1 MSRANLGVQQAI
13 ASPDLVLVQVVAA
26 IDDTNKI
33 TNLMSE
39 RLTEWYALHF
49 PEFKHSDPLKYAQVV
64 MVFDRS
70 HPDLDALTAVVG
82 EELAQTLAG
91 KANRSMGVVLSEDD
105 VKAVRAEAQALLQL
119 YAYRDY
125 LTSYADTLASRIAPN
140 ISHIAGPSLAA
151 KLIAQSGS
159 LAKMASFPASTI
171 QVLGA
176 EKALF
181 KHLRSGSPPPKHGLI
196 FQHAAISTAPKWVRG
211 KISRCLAA
219 KLCIA
224 SKADALSHHFIADK
238 LKEQFEARAAMLRQR
253 PQSAKKPQTQVQT
266 VFGGKTK
273 NFGSSPKPSFGGDR
287 PRPPFGG
294 DRPRPAF
301 GQDRPRPSFNGP
313 RPSGDRP
320 RPSFGGDRP
329 RPPHAGGD
337 RPRPPYS
344 GGDRPRPSFG
354 GDRPR
359 PPFAGGDR
367 PRPPYG
373 GEGKPRAPNRGG
385 SDNQPS
391 NKPFGKPKFGNKKR
405 Y

>member
-1 MSRANLGVQQAI
+1 MSFKFDQSRFMSRANLGVQQAI

-49 PEFKHSDPLKYAQVV
+49 PEFKHSDPIKHAQVV

-70 HPDLDALTAVVG
+70 HPDLEALTGVVG

-105 VKAVRAEAQALLQL
+105 VKAVRAQAQALLQL

-125 LTSYADTLASRIAPN
+125 LTSYSDTLASRIAPN

-238 LKEQFEARAAMLRQR
+238 LKEQFEARAASLRQR
-253 PQSAKKPQTQVQT
+253 PQPAKKPQTQIQT

-273 NFGSSPKPSFGGDR
+273 SFGSGPRPSFGRDSERRPFGGDR

-294 DRPRPAF
+294 DRPRPSF
-301 GQDRPRPSFNGP
+301 GGQ
-313 RPSGDRP
+313 RPSGD
-320 RPSFGGDRP
+320 
-329 RPPHAGGD
+329 
-337 RPRPPYS
+337 
-344 GGDRPRPSFG
+344 RPSFG

-359 PPFAGGDR
+359 PPFGV
-367 PRPPYG
+367 
-373 GEGKPRAPNRGG
+373 EGKPRPPNLGG
-385 SDNQPS
+385 SDNQPPR
-391 NKPFGKPKFGNKKR
+391 KPFGKPKFGNMKR

>member
-1 MSRANLGVQQAI
+1 MAFKFDQSRFMSRANLGVQQAI

-49 PEFKHSDPLKYAQVV
+49 PEFKHADPVKHAQVV

-70 HPDLDALTAVVG
+70 HPDLETLAQVVG
-82 EELAQTLAG
+82 QELAQTLAG

-105 VKAVRAEAQALLQL
+105 VKAVRAQATALLQL

-125 LTSYADTLASRIAPN
+125 LTSYADALAGRIAPN

-211 KISRCLAA
+211 KIARCLAA

-224 SKADALSHHFIADK
+224 SKADAISHHFIADK
-238 LKEQFEARAAMLRQR
+238 LKEQFEARASMLRQK
-253 PQSAKKPQTQVQT
+253 PQSAKKPVTQVQK
-266 VFGGKTK
+266 VFGGRPMGGQGDRPRQQ
-273 NFGSSPKPSFGGDR
+273 FGGDRPRPFGGQGNRPRQQFGGDRPRSSFGGDRPRFGDQGGDRPRHSFGGDR
-287 PRPPFGG
+287 PRPP
-294 DRPRPAF
+294 
-301 GQDRPRPSFNGP
+301 
-313 RPSGDRP
+313 
-320 RPSFGGDRP
+320 
-329 RPPHAGGD
+329 
-337 RPRPPYS
+337 
-344 GGDRPRPSFG
+344 
-354 GDRPR
+354 
-359 PPFAGGDR
+359 
-367 PRPPYG
+367 
-373 GEGKPRAPNRGG
+373 NRGG
-385 SDNQPS
+385 SDNQPRGG
-391 NKPFGKPKFGNKKR
+391 NEHRPFGKPKYGDRKR